1 MLINITKKHV
11 FYSIFSKRK
20 NDPLGST
27 RLYCQTSDY
36 IIFDITVLVILYLLK
51 HEYVWKENSWR
62 LTAQIDENRNKKIA
76 KNKINVIAKFCI
88 DQLFRYNIDG

>member
-1 MLINITKKHV
+1 MLTFLYFSFLLSYIYKMLIHITKKHV

-51 HEYVWKENSWR
+51 HEYV
-62 LTAQIDENRNKKIA
+62 
-76 KNKINVIAKFCI
+76 
-88 DQLFRYNIDG
+88 